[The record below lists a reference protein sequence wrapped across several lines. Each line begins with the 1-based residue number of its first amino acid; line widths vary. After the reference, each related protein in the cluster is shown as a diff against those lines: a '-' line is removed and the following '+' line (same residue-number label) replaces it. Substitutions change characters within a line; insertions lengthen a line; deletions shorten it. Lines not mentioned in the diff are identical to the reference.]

1 MQPHRLRC
9 PFFSESTFTMKLD
22 NYLTLGRSGLRVSPM
37 SLGTMTFGS
46 DWGWGADASES
57 RRMFDLYL
65 ERGGNFIDTANF
77 YTNGSSEKL
86 LGQFMADRRESVVL
100 ATKYTLNMQ
109 PGNPNAGGNHR
120 RNMVRSVEASLKRL
134 GTDYIDLL
142 YLHIWDNLT
151 PVDEVMRGFDDLVR
165 SGKVLYAGIS
175 DTPAWQVA
183 RMQTLADLRGWAPLV
198 ALQIEHSLIERTVE
212 RELLPMAHELGL
224 GVMAWSPLGS
234 GVLSGKYTRADLAQP
249 AGAAQVAA
257 GVSGSR
263 KDLVA
268 INGALNTRTL
278 DIADVVA
285 QIAKEQ
291 GHSSAQVALAWLL
304 HRTAPV
310 VMPII
315 GARTLA
321 QFEDNLGALD
331 VELDAS
337 ALQRLNAVS
346 AVSLGFPHDFMAL
359 PLTQGLVSGGTA
371 ARRPG

>member
-1 MQPHRLRC
+1 
-9 PFFSESTFTMKLD
+9 
-22 NYLTLGRSGLRVSPM
+22 
-37 SLGTMTFGS
+37 
-46 DWGWGADASES
+46 
-57 RRMFDLYL
+57 
-65 ERGGNFIDTANF
+65 
-77 YTNGSSEKL
+77 
-86 LGQFMADRRESVVL
+86 VVL

-151 PVDEVMRGFDDLVR
+151 PVEEVMRAFDDLVR

-183 RMQTLADLRGWAPLV
+183 RMQTLADLRGWTPLV

-234 GVLSGKYTRADLAQP
+234 GVLSGKYTRADL
-249 AGAAQVAA
+249 GHTKDAASGVTGTRKDVAA
-257 GVSGSR
+257 G
-263 KDLVA
+263 
-268 INGALNTRTL
+268 NGALSEPLARHRRGGRAGGEGTGPL
-278 DIADVVA
+278 VGADRA
-285 QIAKEQ
+285 
-291 GHSSAQVALAWLL
+291 GLAAAP
-304 HRTAPV
+304 HAPV

-331 VELDAS
+331 VRLDDA
-337 ALQRLNAVS
+337 ALQRLDAVS
-346 AVSLGFPHDFMAL
+346 AVAKGFPHDFMAL
-359 PLTQGLVSGGTA
+359 PMTQGVVSGGTVT
-371 ARRPG
+371 RRPA

>member
-1 MQPHRLRC
+1 
-9 PFFSESTFTMKLD
+9 MKLD

-291 GHSSAQVALAWLL
+291 GRSSAQVALAWLL

>member
-1 MQPHRLRC
+1 
-9 PFFSESTFTMKLD
+9 MKLD

-46 DWGWGADASES
+46 DWGWGADAVES

-86 LGQFMADRRESVVL
+86 LGQFIAERRESVVL

-151 PVDEVMRGFDDLVR
+151 PIDEVMRGFDDLVR

-183 RMQTLADLRGWAPLV
+183 RMQTLADLRGWTPLV

-234 GVLSGKYTRADLAQP
+234 GVLSGKYTRADLAQMK
-249 AGAAQVAA
+249 GATSGTA
-257 GVSGSR
+257 GVSGTR

-268 INGALNTRTL
+268 INGALSGRTL

-291 GHSSAQVALAWLL
+291 GRSSAQIALAWLL
-304 HRTAPV
+304 HRSAPT
-310 VMPII
+310 VMPIV
-315 GARTLA
+315 GARTFA
-321 QFEDNLGALD
+321 QFKDNLGALD

-337 ALQRLNAVS
+337 ALQRLDAVS
-346 AVSLGFPHDFMAL
+346 AVPMGFPHDFMAL
-359 PLTQGLVSGGTA
+359 PVTQGVLSGGTA
-371 ARRPG
+371 ARRPA